1 MNQYAGV
8 LQINLSAIR
17 SNWNFLRERFSG
29 AACGAVIKA
38 NAYGLGF
45 APVAQALYSEGCRHF
60 FVATYDEAVRV
71 QRLLP
76 NLVTIYVLQGCKPGS
91 EKLFVERGLVPVLS
105 TMAMLERWLTLQTT
119 GKRCALKLNSGMNR
133 LGLSLQELQ
142 SALQDPRLTSAGVE
156 LFLSHMACADQ
167 PEHPLNATQ
176 LQCFKRMTELCAAVL
191 PAVPSSLANSAT
203 IFLPPHYHFD
213 VARPGIALF
222 GSGNAALKPVV
233 SLYLPVLQVRDVRAG
248 EAVGYG
254 AAFVAPRDMRTATV
268 SGGYADG
275 VFRSLSNRARGWF
288 NGPVPLLGRVSMDSC
303 VFDISS
309 LPANLQPKEGQLI
322 ELLGAHCQLDKV
334 AEEAGTI
341 SYELLTHLGQRLEKH
356 YCE

>member
-17 SNWNFLRERFSG
+17 SNWNLMRERFAG

-91 EKLFVERGLVPVLS
+91 ERLFVERGLVPVLS
-105 TMAMLERWLTLQTT
+105 TSAMLGRWLELQAA
-119 GKRCALKLNSGMNR
+119 GKRCALKFNSGMNR
-133 LGLSLQELQ
+133 LGLSLQELEC
-142 SALQDPRLTSAGVE
+142 ALQDARIASAGVE
-156 LFLSHMACADQ
+156 LLLSHMACADER
-167 PEHPLNATQ
+167 EHPLNATQ
-176 LQCFKRMTELCAAVL
+176 LQRFSQMVDLCAAVF
-191 PAVPSSLANSAT
+191 PGVPSSLANSAT
-203 IFLPPHYHFD
+203 VFLPEQYHFD

-222 GSGNAALKPVV
+222 GSGNAALAPVV

-254 AAFVAPRDMRTATV
+254 AAFVAPRDMRTAIV

-275 VFRSLSNRARGWF
+275 VFRSLSNRAHGWF

-309 LPANLQPKEGQLI
+309 LPAASQPQEGQLI
-322 ELLGAHCQLDKV
+322 ELLGEHCHLDKV
-334 AEEAGTI
+334 AEQAGTI
-341 SYELLTHLGQRLEKH
+341 SYELLTHLGQRLEKR